1 MDKRDLKKE
10 FLMYTSLN
18 ILGMV
23 GLSCYILA
31 DTFFVSNGLGIN
43 GLTALNLAIP
53 IYSLIRGATK
63 YTIFNS
69 QGKLKRANKIF
80 TTTILI
86 SFIFSCLFI
95 ISAIF
100 FSDTITTFLGADQ
113 TVFAMTKKYLLTLL
127 LFSPAFLLND
137 VFVCFTRNDN
147 SPKLSMLSMLIGSMC
162 NIVLDYIFIFPLN
175 MGIFGAALATGLA
188 PIIGLLVL
196 SIHII
201 KKKNNFHFIKTKL

>member
-1 MDKRDLKKE
+1 
-10 FLMYTSLN
+10 
-18 ILGMV
+18 
-23 GLSCYILA
+23 
-31 DTFFVSNGLGIN
+31 
-43 GLTALNLAIP
+43 
-53 IYSLIRGATK
+53 
-63 YTIFNS
+63 
-69 QGKLKRANKIF
+69 
-80 TTTILI
+80 
-86 SFIFSCLFI
+86 
-95 ISAIF
+95 
-100 FSDTITTFLGADQ
+100 
-113 TVFAMTKKYLLTLL
+113 MTKKYLLTLL

-201 KKKNNFHFIKTKL
+201 KKKNNFYFIKTKLSIQQVK